1 VITQVIIPAA
11 GMGLR
16 LGCAEPKALVEVD
29 GSPLLLRTMRQFSKI
44 AGGKDIIVP
53 IPVECREAFSAAL
66 STVDAPAH
74 VRLVDG
80 GAQRQDSVWNALGEL
95 DSDTEVVLIHD
106 AARPFVPES
115 VVQAAAEAAQEY
127 GAATVAVPV
136 VDTILEVDSE
146 EFLEHTPDRNRLW
159 ACQTPQAFQ
168 VEVIREAH
176 RHAQARHFYGTDD
189 AALVRLM
196 GKPVKIVE
204 GVPRNFKVTTPFDL
218 LMACQIAR
226 EGWE

>member
-1 VITQVIIPAA
+1 
-11 GMGLR
+11 MGLR
-16 LGCAEPKALVEVD
+16 LGCAGPKALVEVD
-29 GSPLLLRTMRQFSKI
+29 GSPLLLRTMRQFAKI
-44 AGGKDIIVP
+44 AGGKNILVCVP
-53 IPVECREAFSAAL
+53 AAFRDAFSAAL
-66 STVDAPAH
+66 SNGDAP
-74 VRLVDG
+74 VQVQLVDG
-80 GAQRQDSVWNALGEL
+80 GAQRQDSVWNALEVL
-95 DSDTEVVLIHD
+95 DPDTEVVLIHD

-115 VVQAAAEAAQEY
+115 VIEEAAEAAREY

-146 EFLEHTPDRNRLW
+146 GFLEHTPDRARLW
-159 ACQTPQAFQ
+159 ACQTPQAFR
-168 VEVIREAH
+168 VEVIRAAH
-176 RHAQARHFYGTDD
+176 RQARARHFYGTDD